1 MIYGRRLRRRAAPM
15 ATNDSPA
22 TRSPPEPVLFEI
34 GLAEHFEDVLVVVV
48 PPSSVVVVVVLPVML
63 AVTIAEKLAATE
75 PENVA
80 SMCSTYHATAPV
92 TLVSLSTISPLQTMA
107 PPPKVALQ
115 FFEQTDGVT
124 RQVVLLVTWHITVH
138 SMLSMARQLV
148 AQAVAQLV
156 VAGAVV
162 QLYEH

>member
-1 MIYGRRLRRRAAPM
+1 MP
-15 ATNDSPA
+15 TNDSPA
-22 TRSPPEPVLFEI
+22 KSRPPEPVLFEI
-34 GLAEHFEDVLVVVV
+34 GLAEHFVEVVLVVVS
-48 PPSSVVVVVVLPVML
+48 PFCVVVVVVLPTRL

-115 FFEQTDGVT
+115 FFEQTEGVT
-124 RQVVLLVTWHITVH
+124 KHVVLLVTWHITVH

>member
-1 MIYGRRLRRRAAPM
+1 M

-22 TRSPPEPVLFEI
+22 NKSPPEPVLLDI
-34 GLAEHFEDVLVVVV
+34 GLAEHFDVVVLVMVVS
-48 PPSSVVVVVVLPVML
+48 PPSLVVVVVVVLPPML
-63 AVTIAEKLAATE
+63 AVTDAEKLAATD
-75 PENVA
+75 PVNVA
-80 SMCSTYHATAPV
+80 SMWSKYHVMASATLA
-92 TLVSLSTISPLQTMA
+92 SLSTISPLQTMA

-115 FFEQTDGVT
+115 FFEQVAGVT
-124 RQVVLLVTWHITVH
+124 VQVVFSVTWHITVH